1 MGFDSPIV
9 DLSQIANTARA
20 ATAQRVAD
28 QLQAPMAS
36 EDVRRVAEEFE
47 AVFIAQMMAPMFQG
61 LETDELFGGGPGEDI
76 YRSVLV
82 EEYGKSIAPAVSAFP
97 MPSSEKFSDSRRSRS
112 NEHIQTDRR
121 LHPDHQPFDR
131 LARTRGRAAAHESI
145 DRAQSVA
152 GRKVGAHHRL

>member
-1 MGFDSPIV
+1 MVFDAPIV

-20 ATAQRVAD
+20 GRAQRAAS

-47 AVFIAQMMAPMFQG
+47 AVFIAQMLAPMFQG

-82 EEYGKSIAPAVSAFP
+82 EEYGKSIARAGGIGL
-97 MPSSEKFSDSRRSRS
+97 SDT
-112 NEHIQTDRR
+112 IQREILR
-121 LHPDHQPFDR
+121 LQE
-131 LARTRGRAAAHESI
+131 AA
-145 DRAQSVA
+145 QQ
-152 GRKVGAHHRL
+152 